1 MYDPYWR
8 DKTMLGNVI
17 RTRRKKMN
25 LTLEELSKQVGITS
39 GGLSQIERGLVDP
52 SLSVLR
58 RISRAL
64 NLPMNV
70 MFSENNESYVTRM
83 GQRKK
88 AMFSDS
94 SIDYEFLSPIVHTS
108 GITPKVEVVMVTLR
122 PQSYGGESLSAH
134 ESDECFVVVQGQIE
148 VQMENE
154 TVLLQQADSLY
165 LTEGVQHRLHNPT
178 DTDAIGLSI
187 MSGMTF

>member
-1 MYDPYWR
+1 
-8 DKTMLGNVI
+8 MLGNVI

-70 MFSENNESYVTRM
+70 MFSENNES
-83 GQRKK
+83 
-88 AMFSDS
+88 
-94 SIDYEFLSPIVHTS
+94 
-108 GITPKVEVVMVTLR
+108 
-122 PQSYGGESLSAH
+122 
-134 ESDECFVVVQGQIE
+134 
-148 VQMENE
+148 
-154 TVLLQQADSLY
+154 
-165 LTEGVQHRLHNPT
+165 
-178 DTDAIGLSI
+178 
-187 MSGMTF
+187 

>member
-1 MYDPYWR
+1 
-8 DKTMLGNVI
+8 MLGNVI

-83 GQRKK
+83 GQRTK
-88 AMFSDS
+88 ALFSDS
-94 SIDYEFLSPIVHTS
+94 SIDYDFLSPIVHTS

-122 PQSYGGESLSAH
+122 PQSYGGDALSAH
-134 ESDECFVVVQGQIE
+134 ESDECFVVVQGEIE

-154 TVLLQQADSLY
+154 TVLLHQADSLY

>member
-1 MYDPYWR
+1 
-8 DKTMLGNVI
+8 
-17 RTRRKKMN
+17 
-25 LTLEELSKQVGITS
+25 
-39 GGLSQIERGLVDP
+39 
-52 SLSVLR
+52 
-58 RISRAL
+58 
-64 NLPMNV
+64 
-70 MFSENNESYVTRM
+70 
-83 GQRKK
+83 
-88 AMFSDS
+88 
-94 SIDYEFLSPIVHTS
+94 
-108 GITPKVEVVMVTLR
+108 MVTLR